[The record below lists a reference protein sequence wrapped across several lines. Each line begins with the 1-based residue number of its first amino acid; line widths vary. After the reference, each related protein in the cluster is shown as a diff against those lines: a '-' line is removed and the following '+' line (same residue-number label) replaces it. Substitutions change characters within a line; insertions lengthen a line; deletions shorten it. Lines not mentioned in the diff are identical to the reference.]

1 MQNYLPSTLASIMV
15 LLLSACSGVRDVSG
29 RHYEYE
35 NAHSLAWNI
44 STAAGMTSFADAKL
58 NPPLS
63 TLYSRKDYD
72 LSYPARSAQTLN
84 ESTLSLAPLLRFTP
98 TGMSPEDWWFN
109 CILAWIPTEMAKP
122 LPNRHLRFWQI
133 RWRKQYWLHCTLKE
147 TKRPVGEI
155 KNEAGDNDWLD
166 KYALQITV
174 PRFVVI
180 HFADSAAGCELPDTN
195 VSVII
200 RMKLPSCAFS
210 ASFHEPEKIVGT
222 PGFITPNAT
231 GKGYLIRPDGLNSSF
246 VSDAFYKPS
255 TLPDDDRTRMA
266 YDFLQKVSQH
276 LPSWVIFYIS
286 PHEHEGMPAMILQ
299 GGKVYFFVTERP
311 SKP

>member
-1 MQNYLPSTLASIMV
+1 MRNYLPGTLASMMM
-15 LLLSACSGVRDVSG
+15 LLLSACSGLRDVSE

-44 STAAGMTSFADAKL
+44 STAAGMTSFEDAKL

-72 LSYPARSAQTLN
+72 LSYPVKSAQTLN

-98 TGMSPEDWWFN
+98 TGMAPEDWWFN
-109 CILAWIPTEMAKP
+109 RILAWIPTELAKTP
-122 LPNRHLRFWQI
+122 QQASTVLANTIQEAVLT
-133 RWRKQYWLHCTLKE
+133 TLKE
-147 TKRPVGEI
+147 TKRPIGEI

-174 PRFVVI
+174 PHYVVI
-180 HFADSAAGCELPDTN
+180 HFADSAAGCEFPDKN
-195 VSVII
+195 VPFIERI
-200 RMKLPSCAFS
+200 KLPSCAFF
-210 ASFHEPEKIVGT
+210 AEFHDPEKVVST
-222 PGFITPNAT
+222 PAFITPNAT
-231 GKGYLIRPDGLNSSF
+231 GKSYLIRPDGLNSSF
-246 VSDAFYKPS
+246 VADAFDKPS
-255 TLPDDDRTRMA
+255 TLSDDDRTRMA

-286 PHEHEGMPAMILQ
+286 PHERAGMPAMVLQ
-299 GGKVYFFVTERP
+299 SGKVYFFVTERL